1 MDDYHTDSLYE
12 SRNEWMARFVNTLIP
27 HLNEG
32 IVSIFKEAYKLCQD
46 NDETE
51 KYLMTFQNL
60 LSRVPSWNQTIID
73 TETTRILDN
82 SRCGYL
88 NDLLTC
94 VHIIQLKTLT
104 NVRVCRNQKKI
115 DIDIPK
121 LNVFIHKTYINI
133 ARKLYKNIYLFDQDS
148 SPLQK
153 QKNNREFELIIR
165 ECIVDS
171 IRTSIPTDKILRAY
185 MSEKMEEEIEE
196 QEKQVKDNEILTEI
210 KKEDSSLVSK
220 KENVTVEPP
229 SVKKDDITIPKL
241 PHNIEKTPEKL
252 ETSIK
257 NDFIDNTSVDNT
269 SVDNNVNVVSES
281 IGNTVEPV
289 KEIIQT
295 TPESNLKPNI
305 EADESNLI
313 IGDDLGMEALDFDSL
328 DIGGTMNIN
337 EDE

>member
-73 TETTRILDN
+73 NETTRIIDS

-94 VHIIQLKTLT
+94 VHVIQLKTLT

-121 LNVFIHKTYINI
+121 LNVFIHKTYVNI

-165 ECIVDS
+165 ECIVDT
-171 IRTSIPTDKILRAY
+171 IRSSIPTDKILRAY

-196 QEKQVKDNEILTEI
+196 HEQEKVQEVAPEKPVVKDEPKENIKQEVVEEKPVVKADDIVVPTLPHNEVSTVVKESPAVSEEVATEI
-210 KKEDSSLVSK
+210 KNVIAQKEDNNLVNDVMP
-220 KENVTVEPP
+220 EVYEPP
-229 SVKKDDITIPKL
+229 SAV
-241 PHNIEKTPEKL
+241 PEVQ
-252 ETSIK
+252 E
-257 NDFIDNTSVDNT
+257 
-269 SVDNNVNVVSES
+269 
-281 IGNTVEPV
+281 
-289 KEIIQT
+289 
-295 TPESNLKPNI
+295 ESNLV
-305 EADESNLI
+305 
-313 IGDDLGMEALDFDSL
+313 IGNDLGIEALDFDSL

>member
-32 IVSIFKEAYKLCQD
+32 VVSIFKEAYKLCQD

-73 TETTRILDN
+73 TETTRIIDS

-94 VHIIQLKTLT
+94 VHVIQLKTLT

-153 QKNNREFELIIR
+153 QKNNREFEIIIR
-165 ECIVDS
+165 ECIVDT
-171 IRTSIPTDKILRAY
+171 IRSSIPTDRILRAY

-196 QEKQVKDNEILTEI
+196 EVKKEEVKKELAPIKTDSVETIKNEENTKKDEPSTPLP
-210 KKEDSSLVSK
+210 KKEDIVVPALPYDH
-220 KENVTVEPP
+220 KEEKETVPVVETPVVQTPP
-229 SVKKDDITIPKL
+229 VMDTVPVV
-241 PHNIEKTPEKL
+241 ETPEVQK
-252 ETSIK
+252 EIFDEIPSA
-257 NDFIDNTSVDNT
+257 VP
-269 SVDNNVNVVSES
+269 
-281 IGNTVEPV
+281 EPV
-289 KEIIQT
+289 
-295 TPESNLKPNI
+295 ESNLV
-305 EADESNLI
+305 

-328 DIGGTMNIN
+328 DIGGTININ
-337 EDE
+337 ED

>member
-1 MDDYHTDSLYE
+1 MLIKEMDDYHTDSLYE

-32 IVSIFKEAYKLCQD
+32 VVSIFKEAYKLCQD

-73 TETTRILDN
+73 NETSRIIDS

-94 VHIIQLKTLT
+94 VHVIQLKTLT
-104 NVRVCRNQKKI
+104 NVRVCKNQKKI

-121 LNVFIHKTYINI
+121 LNIFIHKTYINI

-153 QKNNREFELIIR
+153 QKNNREFEMIIR
-165 ECIVDS
+165 ECIVDT
-171 IRTSIPTDKILRAY
+171 IRSSIPTDRILRAY

-196 QEKQVKDNEILTEI
+196 QENNQEKTGSEPKPSPKEENKTENI
-210 KKEDSSLVSK
+210 KKEVVPE
-220 KENVTVEPP
+220 KEVVE
-229 SVKKDDITIPKL
+229 VKSNEIVVPTL
-241 PHNIEKTPEKL
+241 PHNIE
-252 ETSIK
+252 S
-257 NDFIDNTSVDNT
+257 
-269 SVDNNVNVVSES
+269 
-281 IGNTVEPV
+281 EPV
-289 KEIIQT
+289 VTTQPTQT
-295 TPESNLKPNI
+295 TTSENTETDLKTVLSQPEIVDTTVNEIPQMPPAIPQFEEEGNLV
-305 EADESNLI
+305 
-313 IGDDLGMEALDFDSL
+313 IGDDLGMESLDFDSL

-337 EDE
+337 DDD

>member
-1 MDDYHTDSLYE
+1 MLIKEMDDYHTDSLYE

-32 IVSIFKEAYKLCQD
+32 VVSIFKEAYKLCQD

-73 TETTRILDN
+73 NETTRIVDS

-88 NDLLTC
+88 NDLLTY
-94 VHIIQLKTLT
+94 VHVIQLKTLT
-104 NVRVCRNQKKI
+104 NVRVCKNQKKI

-121 LNVFIHKTYINI
+121 LNIFIHKTYINI

-153 QKNNREFELIIR
+153 QKKNREFEMIIR
-165 ECIVDS
+165 ECIVDT
-171 IRTSIPTDKILRAY
+171 IRSSIPTDKILRAY

-196 QEKQVKDNEILTEI
+196 EIEEESKFQEKNAPEDKEGNKHENIQKQDVLEREVVQVKASEIA
-210 KKEDSSLVSK
+210 V
-220 KENVTVEPP
+220 PA
-229 SVKKDDITIPKL
+229 L
-241 PHNIEKTPEKL
+241 PHNIEHETIKTPPPPQ
-252 ETSIK
+252 IV
-257 NDFIDNTSVDNT
+257 NTKVREPDVSSVL
-269 SVDNNVNVVSES
+269 SQSEIVDTNVNE
-281 IGNTVEPV
+281 
-289 KEIIQT
+289 
-295 TPESNLKPNI
+295 TPQMPPAVPHFEKESNLV
-305 EADESNLI
+305 
-313 IGDDLGMEALDFDSL
+313 IGDDLGLECLDFDSL

-337 EDE
+337 DDN

>member
-73 TETTRILDN
+73 NETTRIIDS

-94 VHIIQLKTLT
+94 VHVIQLKTLT

-121 LNVFIHKTYINI
+121 LNIFIHKTYVNI

-165 ECIVDS
+165 ECIVDT
-171 IRTSIPTDKILRAY
+171 IRSSIPTDKILRAY

-196 QEKQVKDNEILTEI
+196 QEQEKPPEVVQEKPVVKAEP
-210 KKEDSSLVSK
+210 
-220 KENVTVEPP
+220 KENIKQEVIEEKPV
-229 SVKKDDITIPKL
+229 VKADDIVVPTL
-241 PHNIEKTPEKL
+241 PHNEVSTVAKESPAVSE
-252 ETSIK
+252 EVAAEIK
-257 NDFIDNTSVDNT
+257 NVIAQKE
-269 SVDNNVNVVSES
+269 DNNMVNDVMPEVY
-281 IGNTVEPV
+281 EPPPAV
-289 KEIIQT
+289 PEVQG
-295 TPESNLKPNI
+295 ESNLV
-305 EADESNLI
+305 
-313 IGDDLGMEALDFDSL
+313 IGNDLGIEALDFDSL

>member
-73 TETTRILDN
+73 NETTRIIDS

-94 VHIIQLKTLT
+94 VHVIQLKTLT

-121 LNVFIHKTYINI
+121 LNIFIHKTYVNI

-165 ECIVDS
+165 ECIVDT
-171 IRTSIPTDKILRAY
+171 IRSSIPTDKILRAY

-196 QEKQVKDNEILTEI
+196 HEQEKPPEVVKEKPVVKDET
-210 KKEDSSLVSK
+210 
-220 KENVTVEPP
+220 KENIKQEVVEEKPV
-229 SVKKDDITIPKL
+229 VKADDIVVPTL
-241 PHNIEKTPEKL
+241 PHNEVSTVVKESPAVSE
-252 ETSIK
+252 EVAAEIK
-257 NDFIDNTSVDNT
+257 NVIAQKE
-269 SVDNNVNVVSES
+269 DNNLVNDVMPEVY
-281 IGNTVEPV
+281 EPPPAV
-289 KEIIQT
+289 PEVQE
-295 TPESNLKPNI
+295 ESNLV
-305 EADESNLI
+305 
-313 IGDDLGMEALDFDSL
+313 IGNDLGIEALDFDSL

>member
-73 TETTRILDN
+73 NETSRIIDS

-94 VHIIQLKTLT
+94 VHVIQLKTLT

-121 LNVFIHKTYINI
+121 LNIFIHKTYVNI

-165 ECIVDS
+165 ECIVDT
-171 IRTSIPTDKILRAY
+171 IRSSIPTDKILRAY

-196 QEKQVKDNEILTEI
+196 QEKPPEVVEEKPVVKEEPKENIKQEVVQEKPVVKADDIVVPPLPHNEVSTVVKETPAVSEEVATEI
-210 KKEDSSLVSK
+210 KNVIAQKEDNNSVN
-220 KENVTVEPP
+220 NVMPEVYEPP
-229 SVKKDDITIPKL
+229 PAV
-241 PHNIEKTPEKL
+241 PEVQ
-252 ETSIK
+252 E
-257 NDFIDNTSVDNT
+257 
-269 SVDNNVNVVSES
+269 
-281 IGNTVEPV
+281 
-289 KEIIQT
+289 
-295 TPESNLKPNI
+295 ESNLV
-305 EADESNLI
+305 
-313 IGDDLGMEALDFDSL
+313 IGNDLGIEALDFDSL

>member
-73 TETTRILDN
+73 NETTRIIDS

-94 VHIIQLKTLT
+94 VHVIQLKTLT

-121 LNVFIHKTYINI
+121 LNVFIHKTYVNI

-165 ECIVDS
+165 ECIVDT
-171 IRTSIPTDKILRAY
+171 IRSSIPTDKILRAY

-196 QEKQVKDNEILTEI
+196 QEQEKPQEVVEAKPVVKTDEP
-210 KKEDSSLVSK
+210 
-220 KENVTVEPP
+220 KENIKQQVVEEKPV
-229 SVKKDDITIPKL
+229 VKADEIIVPTL
-241 PHNIEKTPEKL
+241 PHNEESTVADQTPAIRQEVAEEIKTVTAQKE
-252 ETSIK
+252 
-257 NDFIDNTSVDNT
+257 F
-269 SVDNNVNVVSES
+269 NNVVNDVIAEAYEPPPAVPEIQEETNLV
-281 IGNTVEPV
+281 IGN
-289 KEIIQT
+289 
-295 TPESNLKPNI
+295 
-305 EADESNLI
+305 
-313 IGDDLGMEALDFDSL
+313 DLGIEALDFDSL

>member
-73 TETTRILDN
+73 NETTRIIDN

-94 VHIIQLKTLT
+94 VHVIQLKTLT

-121 LNVFIHKTYINI
+121 LNVFIHKTYVNI

-165 ECIVDS
+165 ECIVDT
-171 IRTSIPTDKILRAY
+171 IRSSIPTDKILRAY

-196 QEKQVKDNEILTEI
+196 QEQEKPQEV
-210 KKEDSSLVSK
+210 
-220 KENVTVEPP
+220 VEAKPV
-229 SVKKDDITIPKL
+229 VKKMSPKRIL
-241 PHNIEKTPEKL
+241 NNKL
-252 ETSIK
+252 
-257 NDFIDNTSVDNT
+257 
-269 SVDNNVNVVSES
+269 
-281 IGNTVEPV
+281 
-289 KEIIQT
+289 
-295 TPESNLKPNI
+295 
-305 EADESNLI
+305 
-313 IGDDLGMEALDFDSL
+313 
-328 DIGGTMNIN
+328 
-337 EDE
+337 

>member
-73 TETTRILDN
+73 NETTRILDN

-165 ECIVDS
+165 ECIVDT

-196 QEKQVKDNEILTEI
+196 QEKKVKEEEILTETKKEEPSLDTKKESI
-210 KKEDSSLVSK
+210 EPPPVKKEDIV
-220 KENVTVEPP
+220 
-229 SVKKDDITIPKL
+229 IPTL
-241 PHNIEKTPEKL
+241 PHNNESPPEESVSSLKSDSMVNNTPV
-252 ETSIK
+252 
-257 NDFIDNTSVDNT
+257 NDNTNI
-269 SVDNNVNVVSES
+269 VSES
-281 IGNTVEPV
+281 ITKIVEPV
-289 KEIIQT
+289 KELPQTLPEPFPTPDIQT
-295 TPESNLKPNI
+295 
-305 EADESNLI
+305 DESNLV

>member
-32 IVSIFKEAYKLCQD
+32 VVSIFKEAYKLCQD

-73 TETTRILDN
+73 TETTRIIDS

-94 VHIIQLKTLT
+94 VHVIQLKTLT

-153 QKNNREFELIIR
+153 QKNNREFEIIIR
-165 ECIVDS
+165 ECIVDT
-171 IRTSIPTDKILRAY
+171 IRSSIPTDRILRAY

-196 QEKQVKDNEILTEI
+196 EAQKEEI
-210 KKEDSSLVSK
+210 KKEFAPIKSDSAETVKSEENTKKVEPSAPLPK
-220 KENVTVEPP
+220 KEDIVVPSLPYDHKAEKETVPVLKSPIVESPIVESPVVETPVVQKEMFDEIP
-229 SVKKDDITIPKL
+229 SAVP
-241 PHNIEKTPEKL
+241 
-252 ETSIK
+252 
-257 NDFIDNTSVDNT
+257 
-269 SVDNNVNVVSES
+269 
-281 IGNTVEPV
+281 EPV
-289 KEIIQT
+289 
-295 TPESNLKPNI
+295 ESNLV
-305 EADESNLI
+305 

-337 EDE
+337 ED

>member
-1 MDDYHTDSLYE
+1 MLIKEMDDYHTDSLYE

-32 IVSIFKEAYKLCQD
+32 VVSIFKEAYKLCQD

-73 TETTRILDN
+73 NETSRIIDS

-94 VHIIQLKTLT
+94 VHVIQLKTLT
-104 NVRVCRNQKKI
+104 NVRVCKNQKKI

-121 LNVFIHKTYINI
+121 LNIFIHKTYINI

-148 SPLQK
+148 SPLLK

-165 ECIVDS
+165 ECIVDT
-171 IRTSIPTDKILRAY
+171 IRSSIPTDRILRAY

-196 QEKQVKDNEILTEI
+196 QENNFEKKTSEPKPVAKEENKTENITKALVPEKEVVQVKSNEIVVPT
-210 KKEDSSLVSK
+210 
-220 KENVTVEPP
+220 
-229 SVKKDDITIPKL
+229 L
-241 PHNIEKTPEKL
+241 PHNVEPEPINSSAPSDIINNKDDTPEL
-252 ETSIK
+252 GNVLSRPE
-257 NDFIDNTSVDNT
+257 FVDAP
-269 SVDNNVNVVSES
+269 VN
-281 IGNTVEPV
+281 
-289 KEIIQT
+289 EIPQMPPAIPQF
-295 TPESNLKPNI
+295 EEEANLV
-305 EADESNLI
+305 
-313 IGDDLGMEALDFDSL
+313 IGDDLGMESLDFDSL

-337 EDE
+337 DDD